1 MKKFIINNTQ
11 LRKIYEAT
19 VTPKIVVPFD
29 GNSVSDAVSAID
41 NPNVQKQLN
50 TAQSAAGDCTI
61 ALQGSNY
68 QDNGPTQS
76 VKKDSG
82 SSWGDAM
89 TQQINP
95 ELFQQNPS
103 AELNDTIDEG
113 VKFTK
118 KEIME
123 RRKKKLKENYTRFT
137 KKQLKEVYNERYE
150 DYTTHFNGPN
160 DFNQDIEN
168 SYTEKINK
176 LKGEYYEVKT
186 YLVSVVENI
195 KNVLDRYGLAP
206 SQVLFYKCFNEYK
219 IEYHIPWVPTDSD
232 EDSEIDMELH
242 SLEPQMPF
250 ADSEVMEL
258 FSIDFWEGDERKGQ
272 NESVIEVTFEITEED
287 E

>member
-123 RRKKKLKENYTRFT
+123 RRRKKLAENCVRFT
-137 KKQLKEVYNERYE
+137 KKQIMESYGGNYR
-150 DYTTHFNGPN
+150 N
-160 DFNQDIEN
+160 DFQDLNTWQEELKRMFGQKIYHLEMAKGEVKEEQQIVARDIEN
-168 SYTEKINK
+168 AVEDVNDALRMCGIQPQSVSYYRNFDDF
-176 LKGEYYEVKT
+176 V
-186 YLVSVVENI
+186 
-195 KNVLDRYGLAP
+195 
-206 SQVLFYKCFNEYK
+206 
-219 IEYHIPWVPTDSD
+219 IEYSIPWVPSESEEDD
-232 EDSEIDMELH
+232 EIYSELN
-242 SLEPQMPF
+242 
-250 ADSEVMEL
+250 
-258 FSIDFWEGDERKGQ
+258 SIGYYRK
-272 NESVIEVTFEITEED
+272 NSVVDIYFTEEEDHSVITVKYDAEGLNIDNE
-287 E
+287 

>member
-118 KEIME
+118 KEIM
-123 RRKKKLKENYTRFT
+123 T
-137 KKQLKEVYNERYE
+137 
-150 DYTTHFNGPN
+150 
-160 DFNQDIEN
+160 
-168 SYTEKINK
+168 
-176 LKGEYYEVKT
+176 
-186 YLVSVVENI
+186 
-195 KNVLDRYGLAP
+195 GLR
-206 SQVLFYKCFNEYK
+206 LL
-219 IEYHIPWVPTDSD
+219 
-232 EDSEIDMELH
+232 M
-242 SLEPQMPF
+242 
-250 ADSEVMEL
+250 
-258 FSIDFWEGDERKGQ
+258 R
-272 NESVIEVTFEITEED
+272 
-287 E
+287 